1 MFSEKLEQSFVDI
14 FGGQPDNE
22 ERLAMYLTKKKI
34 GAGPYVLEY
43 EARGD
48 TFFTSGLTPEDALE
62 RTNDKEPGGWV
73 FNNILNEREWFGR
86 VNK

>member
-1 MFSEKLEQSFVDI
+1 MFSRKLEESFVDI

-22 ERLAMYLTKKKI
+22 ERLAMYLAKRKV
-34 GAGPYVLEY
+34 GRGPYILEY

-48 TFFTSGLTPEDALE
+48 TFFTAGSTPEDALR
-62 RTNDKEPGGWV
+62 RTNEKEPQGWI

-86 VNK
+86 VGK